1 MDKNKV
7 QVKLLGRIF
16 VSLNIE
22 AMTGLHVGGSASDME
37 IGGVDNPVIRNP
49 LNKQPYIPGSS
60 LRGKMRSQLE
70 KSLGLV
76 QNNKIGENVKIH
88 SCQNFADYEK
98 DGGCPVCHIFGVPAD
113 EKKVTGQTLLVVRDF
128 PLSEES
134 EKDLKEAQTDALY
147 TEIKYEVAIDRVTS
161 AASPR
166 NIERVPA
173 GAVFGPAELV
183 FSLYSQEDLRRFRH
197 VLDGL
202 QLVEDDYLGGAGSR
216 GSGKVKFANLRVT
229 FRGSQNYGTPHQYEK
244 EFDTLQQVSDEY
256 EELINW
262 AQALISGE

>member
-1 MDKNKV
+1 MEEKK
-7 QVKLLGRIF
+7 VKLYGRIF
-16 VSLNIE
+16 IE
-22 AMTGLHVGGSASDME
+22 TDVVALTGLHIGGSSSGLE
-37 IGGVDNPVIRNP
+37 IGGVDNPVIRDVLTNR
-49 LNKQPYIPGSS
+49 PYIPGSS

-76 QNNKIGENVKIH
+76 QNNTIGKGVKIH
-88 SCQNFADYEK
+88 TCTPDQYEEN
-98 DGGCPVCHIFGVPAD
+98 GGCPVCHIFGVSGKDKAS
-113 EKKVTGQTLLVVRDF
+113 GLTLLLVRDTF
-128 PLSEES
+128 LTPESDEE
-134 EKDLKEAQTDALY
+134 LKEAHTDLSY
-147 TEIKYEVAIDRVTS
+147 TELKTEVAIDRVTS

-229 FRGSQNYGTPHQYEK
+229 FRVSQNYGTPHQYEK